1 MSANKILSI
10 NTYVKSDL
18 NQTTKSFIGNSI
30 KALVQ
35 YTELFKTIGIIVYEN
50 QKVKA

>member
-30 KALVQ
+30 KALV